1 MQTAR
6 MVVQADGERAE
17 TAEATAT
24 VVTATRAGAVAGQG
38 VGAIGQTVQMAAGNP
53 VPGSAATGSGGSVPT
68 AGGGKNLVRYGR
80 GPKRGH
86 NDLTWGKWS
95 TWIILLALP
104 FVRSAS
110 AAIGHLAGARAFPGG
125 RGPTRPVWTHLEPI
139 RPIRP
144 ARRRCPAGPAP
155 AAVGVRVASGGG
167 SAHDLTPLGPADGG
181 AWSVGREDS
190 GQSSVKPKGG
200 SVGERKAPK
209 RSQIR
214 SGVSH
219 WQIAV

>member
-1 MQTAR
+1 VQTAR

-24 VVTATRAGAVAGQG
+24 VVTATRAGAVASQG

-86 NDLTWGKWS
+86 NDLTWGTWS
-95 TWIILLALP
+95 IWIILLALP

-110 AAIGHLAGARAFPGG
+110 AAIGHLACARAFPGG
-125 RGPTRPVWTHLEPI
+125 RGPTRPVWTHPEPI

-144 ARRRCPAGPAP
+144 ARRRCPAGPA
-155 AAVGVRVASGGG
+155 
-167 SAHDLTPLGPADGG
+167 
-181 AWSVGREDS
+181 GR
-190 GQSSVKPKGG
+190 GWCQSSQRGRVCARPDPAGPGG
-200 SVGERKAPK
+200 WRRVERGA
-209 RSQIR
+209 R
-214 SGVSH
+214 G
-219 WQIAV
+219 